1 MVTIF
6 QYIGTNAGYMSVPS
20 TIHATKGIT
29 MTETDF
35 MLLCVEHNIAPQ
47 CALEDENL
55 VQALKDKDWE
65 RVRYIMLHEM

>member
-6 QYIGTNAGYMSVPS
+6 QYIGTNAGYMSAPF

>member
-65 RVRYIMLHEM
+65 RVRYIILHEM

>member
-1 MVTIF
+1 M
-6 QYIGTNAGYMSVPS
+6 AL
-20 TIHATKGIT
+20 
-29 MTETDF
+29 TDLDF
-35 MLLCVEHNIAPQ
+35 FVLLCLEHNILPP

>member
-1 MVTIF
+1 MTTGYG
-6 QYIGTNAGYMSVPS
+6 YIARLWR
-20 TIHATKGIT
+20 KGFT

>member
-35 MLLCVEHNIAPQ
+35 ILLCVEHNIAPQ